1 MIKVALDQQGDV
13 HRWGVV
19 RQVDHARLSFDLAE
33 RSTLLSGLPDAV
45 KSEVLCAIDHHDDG
59 WQERDLAIE
68 IDLARNRPRTF
79 DEMTVDEALAIWGGS
94 IARAQGFGVLSGW
107 TVAGHFA
114 YLATLKNGA
123 ERPIG
128 RAWAAEREAARARWL
143 RDWLAL
149 DPSHRAEHAETALAC
164 LRLFDSLSLYVVG
177 VGLEPQRTLRL
188 PNGQT
193 ATVKRLPNGVYS
205 AEPWF
210 FDRDEVSFDVAGVLV
225 DDTEIVGQWR
235 PTMTFRRDAD

>member
-1 MIKVALDQQGDV
+1 MIKVALDRQGDAQ
-13 HRWGVV
+13 RWGVV

-68 IDLARNRPRTF
+68 IDAANNRPRTF
-79 DEMTVDEALAIWGGS
+79 DEMTVDEALAIWGRS

-114 YLATLKNGA
+114 YLATLKTGA

-128 RAWAAEREAARARWL
+128 RAWADRREAKRGRWL
-143 RDWLAL
+143 CDWLAR
-149 DPSHRAEHAETALAC
+149 DPSHRAGHAETALTC
-164 LRLFDSLSLYVVG
+164 LRLFDSLSLYVIG
-177 VGLEPQRTLRL
+177 VGSESQRALRL
-188 PNGQT
+188 PNRQT
-193 ATVKRLPNGVYS
+193 ATVKRLPNGLFS

-210 FDRDEVSFDVAGVLV
+210 FDRDEMTFDVAGVLV
-225 DDTEIVGQWR
+225 DDTEIVGSWR
-235 PTMTFRRDAD
+235 PTITLRRDAA